1 MTNVQIVRVMKLC
14 LFFSYSDFSDRGGY
28 DQLACGLTGADSV
41 PTSFLNA
48 APLALP
54 FRVGLPG
61 SEADS
66 LISEGL
72 WFLGLLPF
80 PLL

>member
-1 MTNVQIVRVMKLC
+1 MAMKNSAIMTNVHIVRVMKLC
-14 LFFSYSDFSDRGGY
+14 LFFSYSDFSDRGGCN
-28 DQLACGLTGADSV
+28 QLVRGLTGAENV
-41 PTSFLNA
+41 QTSFLKV

-72 WFLGLLPF
+72 
-80 PLL
+80 